1 MGAVFFLTLTPVIL
15 AILGTIIIM
24 ALVGIV
30 VVVIGAGGSI
40 ISAATITNK
49 KIKTISLYFFL
60 SLFLLGLSCLGVLGG
75 LFAEVYFFIIPM
87 LIIIGAAVVVAG
99 IVGIIKAMGIDRM
112 VAKVILII
120 LLSLSTIV
128 GAIVLAIGA
137 LALTVG

>member
-30 VVVIGAGGSI
+30 VFVIGAGGSI

-87 LIIIGAAVVVAG
+87 LIKNFNQHRTSGYFQ
-99 IVGIIKAMGIDRM
+99 KLMNNF
-112 VAKVILII
+112 
-120 LLSLSTIV
+120 
-128 GAIVLAIGA
+128 
-137 LALTVG
+137 